1 MELWNEERRGCYKG
15 AKERKVRKTGGEK
28 VRKTGSATS
37 LVSLWAVVLSEPW
50 LKSENLFLV
59 HESTKFLFRG
69 F

>member
-1 MELWNEERRGCYKG
+1 M
-15 AKERKVRKTGGEK
+15 RKTGGEK

>member
-1 MELWNEERRGCYKG
+1 MELWNEDRRGCYKG
-15 AKERKVRKTGGEK
+15 AKKWKVRKTSGKK
-28 VRKTGSATS
+28 VRNTGSATS
-37 LVSLWAVVLSEPW
+37 LVNPQMVVLSEPW